1 MKIFEK
7 FNNFLNKYFV
17 PVANKVAAQRHVV
30 AIKDGVVATMP
41 LTIVGSLFLILNFL
55 PIPGY
60 SQFIEA
66 SGMGR
71 YFSYISTAC
80 FGIIGLV
87 AALSVAYRM
96 TIGFGMPEMALS
108 NGIIAVASFIVTMIP
123 TAVDGKIDMG
133 YLGAKSL
140 FAGVIIALIS
150 VEMVTKIIKRGF
162 VITLPE
168 SVPPAIS
175 KTFMSLIPGVIVIS
189 FWGIITAVVVNT
201 NFGNFHDMITILV
214 GTPLRFAST
223 SLPGQIVVVLIT
235 TILWCAGI
243 HGATIVGGI
252 MDPIWLENTMHNA
265 SLAAAGIDNIYS
277 NGYIISSG
285 VFADMTMKL
294 GGSGAT
300 IGFVLLMLFRARSK
314 QLKEVGKLSIT
325 PSLFN
330 INEPVIFGTPIV
342 MNPLLMIPFILNPLL
357 ITLVSWFLMKW
368 DIVKIPFTVI
378 PWTTPP
384 VIAGFLAAG
393 FSISTALLGI
403 FSILLSIVVFYPFFK
418 IYDAQL
424 AASENEVEKEESL
437 ESLLSEL

>member
-1 MKIFEK
+1 MNMFEK

-17 PVANKVAAQRHVV
+17 PTANKVAAQRHVV

-60 SQFIEA
+60 NEFITA

-87 AALSVAYRM
+87 ATLSVAYRM
-96 TIGFGMPEMALS
+96 TIGYGMSDMALS
-108 NGIIAVASFIVTMIP
+108 NAIIALSSFVVTMIP
-123 TAVDGKIDMG
+123 TVVDGKMDMG

-150 VEMVTKIIKRGF
+150 VEIIVKIVNKGF

-175 KTFMSLIPGVIVIS
+175 KTFMSLIPGVAVIT
-189 FWGIITAVVVNT
+189 FWGLVTAIIVNT
-201 NFGNFHDMITILV
+201 NFSNFHDMINILV

-223 SLPGQIVVVLIT
+223 SLPGQIVVVMLT
-235 TILWCAGI
+235 SILWCAGI
-243 HGATIVGGI
+243 HGATIVSGI

-265 SLAAAGIDNIYS
+265 SLAAQGIDNLYS
-277 NGYIISSG
+277 NGYIISSAAFG
-285 VFADMTMKL
+285 DMTMKL
-294 GGSGAT
+294 GGSGST
-300 IGFVLLMLFRARSK
+300 IGFVLLMVFRARSR
-314 QLKEVGKLSIT
+314 QLKEVGKLSLT

-357 ITLVSWFLMKW
+357 ITVISWFLMKW
-368 DIVKIPFTVI
+368 DIVKIPFSMV

-384 VIAGFLAAG
+384 VIAGFLSAG
-393 FSISTALLGI
+393 FSPSTAILGVG
-403 FSILLSIVVFYPFFK
+403 SIVLSIIVFYPFFK

-424 AASENEVEKEESL
+424 EASENEVQKEESL
-437 ESLLSEL
+437 ESLLSDF

>member
-1 MKIFEK
+1 MRIFNG
-7 FNNFLNKYFV
+7 FNIFLNKHFI
-17 PVANKVAAQRHVV
+17 PTANKIAAQRHVV

-41 LTIVGSLFLILNFL
+41 LTIVGSLFLILSFL

-60 SQFIEA
+60 SDFIA
-66 SGMGR
+66 SSGIGR
-71 YFSYISTAC
+71 YFSFISDAC
-80 FGIIGLV
+80 FGIVGMV
-87 AALSVAYRM
+87 ACLAVAYRL
-96 TIGFGMPEMALS
+96 TVGYGMHELALS
-108 NGIIAVASFIVTMIP
+108 NAIIAVSSFFVTMIP
-123 TAVDGKIDMG
+123 SAVNGNISMG

-140 FAGVIIALIS
+140 FTGVIIAIVT
-150 VEMVTKIIKRGF
+150 VEFVNKVLKRGL

-189 FWGIITAVVVNT
+189 FWGVVTAILANT
-201 NFGNFHDMITILV
+201 TFANFHDAVNVIV

-223 SLPGQIVVVLIT
+223 SLVGQLTAVLLT

-243 HGATIVGGI
+243 HGATIVSGI
-252 MDPIWLENTMHNA
+252 MDPIWLENTLHNA
-265 SLAAAGIDNIYS
+265 ALAAQGIENIYS
-277 NGYIISSG
+277 NGYIISSAA
-285 VFADMTMKL
+285 FTDMTIKI
-294 GGSGAT
+294 GGSGST

-342 MNPLLMIPFILNPLL
+342 MNPILIVPFILNPVL
-357 ITLVSWFLMKW
+357 ITIISWFLMKW
-368 DIVKIPFTVI
+368 DLVKIPFVMV

-384 VIAGFLAAG
+384 IIAGFLSSG
-393 FSISTALLGI
+393 FSMSVVFLNI
-403 FSILLSIVVFYPFFK
+403 FSIILSIVVFYPFFK

-424 AASENEVEKEESL
+424 AADESDVKKEDSL
-437 ESLLSEL
+437 ESLLEEI

>member
-1 MKIFEK
+1 MKIFDA
-7 FNNFLNKYFV
+7 FNLYLTKHFI
-17 PVANKVAAQRHVV
+17 PVANKIAAQRHVL

-60 SQFIEA
+60 SELMVNLGL
-66 SGMGR
+66 SR
-71 YFSYISTAC
+71 YFSFISDAC

-87 AALSVAYRM
+87 ACLAVAYRL
-96 TIGFGMPEMALS
+96 TIGYGSPDLALS
-108 NGIIAVASFIVTMIP
+108 NGIIAVSSFFVTMLP
-123 TAVDGKIDMG
+123 TAIEGNVSLN

-140 FAGVIIALIS
+140 FAGVIIAIITVEIS
-150 VEMVTKIIKRGF
+150 NKIVKKGF
-162 VITLPE
+162 VISLPE

-189 FWGIITAVVVNT
+189 FWGIITAILANTVVS
-201 NFGNFHDMITILV
+201 NFHDAVNIFV

-223 SLPGQIVVVLIT
+223 SLLGQLLVVLLT
-235 TILWCAGI
+235 TLLWCAGI

-252 MDPIWLENTMHNA
+252 MDPIWLENTLHNA
-265 SLAAAGIDNIYS
+265 NLASQGIENLYS
-277 NGYIISSG
+277 NGYIIATG
-285 VFADMTMKL
+285 VFGDMTMKI

-300 IGFVLLMLFRARSK
+300 IGFVLLMVFRARSR

-342 MNPLLMIPFILNPLL
+342 MNPILIIPFILNPIL
-357 ITLVSWFLMKW
+357 ITLISWFLMRM
-368 DIVKIPFTVI
+368 DLVRIPFTVV

-384 VIAGFLAAG
+384 VIAGFLASG
-393 FSISTALLGI
+393 FSISVALLNI
-403 FSILLSIVVFYPFFK
+403 FSILLSIVIFYPFFK

-424 AASENEVEKEESL
+424 AAAESEVKTEDTL
-437 ESLLSEL
+437 ESLLEDI

>member
-1 MKIFEK
+1 MNIFEK

-17 PVANKVAAQRHVV
+17 PTANKVAAQRHVV

-60 SQFIEA
+60 SEFITA

-80 FGIIGLV
+80 FGIIGLI
-87 AALSVAYRM
+87 ATLSVAYRM
-96 TIGFGMPEMALS
+96 TIGYGMSDMALS
-108 NGIIAVASFIVTMIP
+108 NAIIAISSFIVTMIP
-123 TAVDGKIDMG
+123 TVVDGKMDMG
-133 YLGAKSL
+133 YFGAKSL

-150 VEMVTKIIKRGF
+150 VEIIVKIVKKGF

-175 KTFMSLIPGVIVIS
+175 KTFMSLIPGVVVIT
-189 FWGIITAVVVNT
+189 FWGLVTAIIVNT
-201 NFGNFHDMITILV
+201 SFINFHDMINILV
-214 GTPLRFAST
+214 GTPLRFASA
-223 SLPGQIVVVLIT
+223 SLPGQIVVVLVT

-243 HGATIVGGI
+243 HGATIVSGI

-265 SLAAAGIDNIYS
+265 ALAAQGIDNLYS
-277 NGYIISSG
+277 NGYIISSAAFG
-285 VFADMTMKL
+285 DMTMKL
-294 GGSGAT
+294 GGSGST
-300 IGFVLLMLFRARSK
+300 IGFVLLMVFRARSR
-314 QLKEVGKLSIT
+314 QLKEVGKLSLT

-342 MNPLLMIPFILNPLL
+342 MNPLLMIPFIINPLL
-357 ITLVSWFLMKW
+357 ITVISWFLMKW
-368 DIVKIPFTVI
+368 DIVKIPFSMV

-384 VIAGFLAAG
+384 VIAGFLSA
-393 FSISTALLGI
+393 
-403 FSILLSIVVFYPFFK
+403 
-418 IYDAQL
+418 
-424 AASENEVEKEESL
+424 
-437 ESLLSEL
+437 

>member
-1 MKIFEK
+1 MNMFEK

-17 PVANKVAAQRHVV
+17 PTANKVAAQRHVV

-60 SQFIEA
+60 NEFITA

-87 AALSVAYRM
+87 ATLSVAYRM
-96 TIGFGMPEMALS
+96 TIGYGMSDMALS
-108 NGIIAVASFIVTMIP
+108 NAIIALSSFVVTMIP
-123 TAVDGKIDMG
+123 TVVDGKMDMG

-150 VEMVTKIIKRGF
+150 VEIIVKIVNKGF

-175 KTFMSLIPGVIVIS
+175 KTFMSLIPGVAVIT
-189 FWGIITAVVVNT
+189 FWGLVTAIIVNT
-201 NFGNFHDMITILV
+201 NFSNFHDMINILV

-223 SLPGQIVVVLIT
+223 SLPGQIVVVMLT
-235 TILWCAGI
+235 SILWCAGI
-243 HGATIVGGI
+243 HGATIVSGI

-265 SLAAAGIDNIYS
+265 ALAAQGIDNLYS
-277 NGYIISSG
+277 NGYIISSAAFG
-285 VFADMTMKL
+285 DMTMKL
-294 GGSGAT
+294 GGSGST
-300 IGFVLLMLFRARSK
+300 IGFVLLMVFRARSR
-314 QLKEVGKLSIT
+314 QLKEVGKLSLT

-357 ITLVSWFLMKW
+357 ITVISWFLMKW
-368 DIVKIPFTVI
+368 DIVKIPFSMV

-384 VIAGFLAAG
+384 VIAGFLSAG
-393 FSISTALLGI
+393 FSPSTAILGVG
-403 FSILLSIVVFYPFFK
+403 SIVLSIIVFYPFFK

-424 AASENEVEKEESL
+424 EASENEVQKEESL
-437 ESLLSEL
+437 ESLLSDF